1 MMLCLLKCV
10 HLAAIKMA
18 HFRLKKVCLSR
29 RNRLLRGS
37 LQNHTLL
44 DQPLG
49 QKFQLLLFYQLSLG
63 SWWYATCGR
72 TWTLNTE
79 ENLQKAV
86 SFLALRVGGWQH
98 WRWEFWWGLGHL
110 CSAWRARSVCLTF
123 SSKHDSPTA
132 NIYEVCPWGLHDVNC
147 QDQPL
152 LTRPAG
158 ISKFHPALQMVFSIF
173 SEKTNHNNVCAQADH
188 FSSSL
193 SYWCH
198 GLLQQFPSNREAHH
212 LPGVQEY
219 VSSWID

>member
-147 QDQPL
+147 QDQL
-152 LTRPAG
+152 PANQT
-158 ISKFHPALQMVFSIF
+158 SRNLKV
-173 SEKTNHNNVCAQADH
+173 
-188 FSSSL
+188 SSSFTNGIFNIFRENQ
-193 SYWCH
+193 S
-198 GLLQQFPSNREAHH
+198 QQRMCT
-212 LPGVQEY
+212 
-219 VSSWID
+219 SWPF